1 LEGQMKIFSPR
12 LFSAVET
19 HGNIGLVKNFIRVCP
34 QDVMEKPK
42 KTFFNQSNIM
52 FTVVVQ
58 LLSCSTL

>member
-1 LEGQMKIFSPR
+1 MEGQMKIFSPR

-52 FTVVVQ
+52 F
-58 LLSCSTL
+58 